1 MLDAHLDQYAF
12 VHLISHVNYNGSR
25 TTSQFCQCLLDV
37 QLHTYRTHCIPT
49 RVLQRSMNH
58 RYGTIVTHTHTRIH
72 TGAQTRRRKD
82 THTHTY
88 AYTHRRTNTQAQTHT
103 HTHLRTHR
111 PNYRPNGCPIR
122 VLSRRHHFI
131 EKRKSSRAIWVSG
144 PLFGKQVRID
154 LKTNEQVRKR
164 MY

>member
-58 RYGTIVTHTHTRIH
+58 RYGTIVTHTHT
-72 TGAQTRRRKD
+72 
-82 THTHTY
+82 HTHTLEACQGDGVIKIEMNFLPDVY
-88 AYTHRRTNTQAQTHT
+88 VECEDCRGKRYNKDT
-103 HTHLRTHR
+103 LD
-111 PNYRPNGCPIR
+111 
-122 VLSRRHHFI
+122 VLYKNKMGFRNF
-131 EKRKSSRAIWVSG
+131 E
-144 PLFGKQVRID
+144 L
-154 LKTNEQVRKR
+154 
-164 MY
+164 

>member
-58 RYGTIVTHTHTRIH
+58 RYGTIVTHTHTHTHRRTNTQAQRHTHTHTHTH
-72 TGAQTRRRKD
+72 TGAQTRRRK
-82 THTHTY
+82 
-88 AYTHRRTNTQAQTHT
+88 HT